1 MNKRELLKKLL
12 HIPQKVQPSFWG
24 KQFRI
29 LNSVL
34 KKFPDLK
41 FWEQLVVVK
50 VNCLTLYA
58 GEDANGISEKY
69 KKYIFQPEL
78 KNMEIKIG
86 EKIGPDY
93 NINIKPKSIK
103 DFLK

>member
-1 MNKRELLKKLL
+1 MNKRELLRKLL

-29 LNSVL
+29 LNSLL

-41 FWEQLVVVK
+41 FWEQIVVVK

-69 KKYIFQPEL
+69 KKYVFQPVF
-78 KNMEIKIG
+78 KNTEVQIG
-86 EKIGPDY
+86 EKTGQDY
-93 NINIKPKSIK
+93 NISIKPKTVK

>member
-12 HIPQKVQPSFWG
+12 RVPNKTNKSFWG

-29 LNSVL
+29 LNSLL
-34 KKFPDLK
+34 KKFPDIK

-50 VNCLTLYA
+50 VDCLTLYA
-58 GEDANGISEKY
+58 GEDANGIADQY

-78 KNMEIKIG
+78 KNIEVKLG
-86 EKIGPDY
+86 EKTGEDY
-93 NINIKPKSIK
+93 NTTVKPKTIK
-103 DFLK
+103 EFLK

>member
-1 MNKRELLKKLL
+1 MNKRELLRKLL

-29 LNSVL
+29 LNSLL

-41 FWEQLVVVK
+41 FWEQIVVVK

-69 KKYIFQPEL
+69 KKYVFQPNL
-78 KNMEIKIG
+78 KIQKYRLAKRLDKTI
-86 EKIGPDY
+86 I
-93 NINIKPKSIK
+93 
-103 DFLK
+103 LV